1 MKTIFLKINLI
12 IAFSLIA
19 YLVSAQDE
27 KKQVA
32 APKKNILKINI
43 TSLPISNYGFQF
55 ERVLS
60 KKISFVLGYRTMPLG
75 GVPFKDNIV
84 SATGGDAD
92 MQKTLNQLSIPNSAI
107 TPEIR
112 WYPGK
117 KGYGRGFYI
126 APFARLGKFH
136 GEGVKIEFSKT
147 GGGTDNISLSGDL
160 SSTTF
165 GLLLGAQWSLG
176 KRLCLDWQII
186 GPHFGSGKIGR
197 AHV

>member
-75 GVPFKDNIV
+75 GSVDLTVRRQGKTFTASVKLSAAPETQPRDRQAIGGKWPLAGIV
-84 SATGGDAD
+84 VA
-92 MQKTLNQLSIPNSAI
+92 
-107 TPEIR
+107 
-112 WYPGK
+112 
-117 KGYGRGFYI
+117 
-126 APFARLGKFH
+126 
-136 GEGVKIEFSKT
+136 
-147 GGGTDNISLSGDL
+147 
-160 SSTTF
+160 
-165 GLLLGAQWSLG
+165 
-176 KRLCLDWQII
+176 
-186 GPHFGSGKIGR
+186 KIGR
-197 AHV
+197 AHG